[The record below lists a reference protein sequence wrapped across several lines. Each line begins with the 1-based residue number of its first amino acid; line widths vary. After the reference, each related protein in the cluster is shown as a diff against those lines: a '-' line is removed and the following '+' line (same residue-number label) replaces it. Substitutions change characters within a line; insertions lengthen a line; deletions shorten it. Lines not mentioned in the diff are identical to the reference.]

1 VNTDVRDALPDL
13 VHGRLD
19 ELNTATMLAHVES
32 CAECRAELEL
42 MRAVRESASL
52 LPPMNIDRIAS
63 AIRPYGG
70 VDAIPQVPARQ
81 APGRL
86 RSYTLMATLAVL
98 AFAFGGALLTNRS
111 KVASAPVASR
121 VAVSEPTAVASESTI
136 PATAAS
142 PASAV
147 KNNGSAAPSREV
159 QVAALSFVGGTQDL
173 SESELETLLS
183 EIEGMESIPSA
194 EPQSVTPSIED
205 IEGGQ

>member
-1 VNTDVRDALPDL
+1 
-13 VHGRLD
+13 
-19 ELNTATMLAHVES
+19 
-32 CAECRAELEL
+32 

-70 VDAIPQVPARQ
+70 VDAIPQVSARQ

-121 VAVSEPTAVASESTI
+121 VAVSQPTAVASESTI

-159 QVAALSFVGGTQDL
+159 QVAALSFGGTQDL